1 MRQLILIAFRNL
13 LAHRRRTL
21 LLGGAIAFVTALFVL
36 MTGLANGM
44 RATMLES
51 ATTLSTG
58 HVNVGGF
65 FKVAAGQS
73 APAVTGYDKVL
84 ELVKR
89 EVPEVDYVTHR
100 GRGFAKLVSE
110 EGSMYAV
117 LSGLDVAQEPGFQRT
132 VVVREGRLEDLDQPG
147 TILLFEEQVKKLNVK
162 VGDMITLS
170 APTFRGINNT
180 LDVRVAA
187 IAADMGMMSAISAYI
202 PAQSLRDLYQ
212 YRPDTTG
219 VIQLYLKDV
228 EQVPAV
234 VSRLREAL
242 AKEGYRMMDA
252 DPRAFFMKFDVV
264 NREGWTGQKLDV
276 TTWED
281 ELSFVNWVV
290 AVLGLLTVVLTA
302 VLLVIIAVG
311 IMNTLWIAIRERTR
325 EVGTLR
331 AIGMQRGRVLVMFMV
346 EALMLSLFGTLLGAA
361 LGILACEA
369 ITAAHIRAPEVVRL
383 MLLSDQ
389 WHLRWE
395 PGSVL
400 TGVLLVTVCSMLVS
414 LIPSFLAAR
423 MKPVTAMHYIG

>member
-73 APAVTGYDKVL
+73 APAVTGYAKVL

-117 LSGLDVAQEPGFQRT
+117 LSGLDVAQEPGFRRT

-162 VGDMITLS
+162 VGDVITLS
-170 APTFRGINNT
+170 APTFRGVNNT
-180 LDVRVAA
+180 QDVRVAA

-234 VSRLREAL
+234 RARLREAL
-242 AKEGYRMMDA
+242 AKADYRMMDE

-276 TTWED
+276 TTWEE
-281 ELSFVNWVV
+281 ELSFVNWVM

-331 AIGMQRGRVLVMFMV
+331 AIGMQRGRVLAMFMV
-346 EALMLSLFGTLLGAA
+346 EALMLSLFGTLLGAV
-361 LGILACEA
+361 LGIALCEG

-389 WHLRWE
+389 WYLRWQ
-395 PGSVL
+395 PGSVIA
-400 TGVLLVTVCSMLVS
+400 GVLIVTVCSMLVS

>member
-1 MRQLILIAFRNL
+1 MLQLILIAFRNL

-21 LLGGAIAFVTALFVL
+21 MLGGAIAFVTALFVL

-44 RATMLES
+44 RSTMLES

-73 APAVTGYDKVL
+73 APAVTGYSKVL

-89 EVPEVDYVTHR
+89 EVPEVEYITDR
-100 GRGFAKLVSE
+100 GRGFAKLVGT
-110 EGSMYAV
+110 EGSIFAV
-117 LSGLDVAQEPGFQRT
+117 LNGLDIAQEPGFKRT
-132 VVVREGRLEDLDQPG
+132 VVIREGKFEDLAQPG
-147 TILLFEEQVKKLNVK
+147 TILLFEEQVKKLGVR
-162 VGDMITLS
+162 VGDVITLS
-170 APTFRGINNT
+170 APTFRGVNNT

-187 IAADMGMMSAISAYI
+187 VAADMGMMSSISAYM

-228 EQVPAV
+228 EKVPEV
-234 VSRLREAL
+234 RSRLRAAL
-242 AKEGYRMMDA
+242 AKADYRMMDE

-276 TTWED
+276 TTWEE
-281 ELSFVNWVV
+281 ELSFVNWVI
-290 AVLGLLTVVLTA
+290 AVLGLLTFVLTA

-331 AIGMQRGRVLVMFMV
+331 AIGMQRSRVLAMFMV

-361 LGILACEA
+361 LGIVLCEG
-369 ITAAHIRAPEVVRL
+369 ITAAHIRAPEIVRL

-389 WHLRWE
+389 WYLRWQ

-400 TGVLLVTVCSMLVS
+400 AGVFIVTICSMLVS

-423 MKPVTAMHYIG
+423 MKPVTAMHHIG

>member
-73 APAVTGYDKVL
+73 APAVTGYAKVL

-117 LSGLDVAQEPGFQRT
+117 LSGLDVAQEPGFRRT

-162 VGDMITLS
+162 VGDVITLS
-170 APTFRGINNT
+170 APTFRGVNNT
-180 LDVRVAA
+180 QDVRVAA

-234 VSRLREAL
+234 RARLREAL
-242 AKEGYRMMDA
+242 AKADYRMMDE

-276 TTWED
+276 TTWEE
-281 ELSFVNWVV
+281 ELSFVNWVM

-331 AIGMQRGRVLVMFMV
+331 AIGMQRGRVLAMFMV
-346 EALMLSLFGTLLGAA
+346 EALMLSLFGTLLGAL
-361 LGILACEA
+361 LGIALCEG

-389 WHLRWE
+389 WYLRWQ
-395 PGSVL
+395 PGSVIA
-400 TGVLLVTVCSMLVS
+400 GVLIVTVCSMLVS

>member
-1 MRQLILIAFRNL
+1 MLQLILIAFRNL

-44 RATMLES
+44 RSTMLES

-73 APAVTGYDKVL
+73 APAVTGYAKVL

-100 GRGFAKLVSE
+100 GRGFAKLVGTD
-110 EGSMYAV
+110 GSMFAV
-117 LSGLDVAQEPGFQRT
+117 LSGLDVAQEPGFKRT
-132 VVVREGRLEDLDQPG
+132 VVIREGKLEDLAQAG
-147 TILLFEEQVKKLNVK
+147 TILLFEEQVKKLGVR
-162 VGDMITLS
+162 VGDVITLS
-170 APTFRGINNT
+170 APTFRGVNNT

-187 IAADMGMMSAISAYI
+187 VAADMGMMSSISAYM
-202 PAQSLRDLYQ
+202 PSQSLRDLYQ

-219 VIQLYLKDV
+219 VIQIYLKDV
-228 EQVPAV
+228 SRVPAV
-234 VSRLREAL
+234 RSHLREAL
-242 AKEGYRMMDA
+242 AKADYRMMDE

-276 TTWED
+276 TTWEE
-281 ELSFVNWVV
+281 ELSFVNWVI
-290 AVLGLLTVVLTA
+290 AVLGLLTFVLTA

-331 AIGMQRGRVLVMFMV
+331 AIGMQRWRVLAMFMV

-361 LGILACEA
+361 LGIGLCEA
-369 ITAAHIRAPEVVRL
+369 ITAAHIRAPEIVRL

-389 WHLRWE
+389 WYLRWQ
-395 PGSVL
+395 PGSVVA
-400 TGVLLVTVCSMLVS
+400 GVLIVTLCSMLVS

-423 MKPVTAMHYIG
+423 MKPVTAMHHIG

>member
-1 MRQLILIAFRNL
+1 MLQLILIAFRNL

-44 RATMLES
+44 RSTMLES

-73 APAVTGYDKVL
+73 APAVTGYSKVL

-89 EVPEVDYVTHR
+89 EVPEVEYITDR
-100 GRGFAKLVSE
+100 GRGFAKLVGT
-110 EGSMYAV
+110 EGSMFAV
-117 LSGLDVAQEPGFQRT
+117 LNGLDIAQEPGFKRT
-132 VVVREGRLEDLDQPG
+132 VVIREGKFEDLAQPG
-147 TILLFEEQVKKLNVK
+147 TILLFEEQVKKLGVR
-162 VGDMITLS
+162 VGDVITLS
-170 APTFRGINNT
+170 APTFRGVNNT

-187 IAADMGMMSAISAYI
+187 VAADMGMMSSISAYM

-228 EQVPAV
+228 EKVPEV
-234 VSRLREAL
+234 RSRLRAAL
-242 AKEGYRMMDA
+242 AKADYRMMDE

-276 TTWED
+276 TTWEE
-281 ELSFVNWVV
+281 ELSFVNWVI
-290 AVLGLLTVVLTA
+290 AVLGLLTFVLTA

-331 AIGMQRGRVLVMFMV
+331 AIGMQRSGVLAMFMV

-361 LGILACEA
+361 LGIALCEG
-369 ITAAHIRAPEVVRL
+369 ITAAHIRAPEIVRL

-389 WHLRWE
+389 WYLRWQ
-395 PGSVL
+395 PGSVVA
-400 TGVLLVTVCSMLVS
+400 GVLIVTVCSMLVS

-423 MKPVTAMHYIG
+423 MKPVTAMHHIG

>member
-1 MRQLILIAFRNL
+1 MHQLLLIALRNL

-73 APAVTGYDKVL
+73 APAVTGYGKVL
-84 ELVKR
+84 ELVRR
-89 EVPEVDYVTHR
+89 EVPEVEYITDR
-100 GRGFAKLVSE
+100 GRGFAKLVGT
-110 EGSMYAV
+110 EGSMFAV
-117 LSGLDVAQEPGFQRT
+117 LNGLDIAQEPGFRRT
-132 VVVREGRLEDLDQPG
+132 VVIREGRLEDLAQPG
-147 TILLFEEQVKKLNVK
+147 TILLFEEQVKKLGVR
-162 VGDMITLS
+162 VGDVITLS
-170 APTFRGINNT
+170 APTFRGVHNT

-187 IAADMGMMSAISAYI
+187 VAADMGMMSAISAYM

-234 VSRLREAL
+234 RARLRTLL
-242 AKEGYRMMDA
+242 AQAGYRMMED
-252 DPRAFFMKFDVV
+252 DPRAFFMKFEVV

-276 TTWED
+276 TTWEE
-281 ELSFVNWVV
+281 ELSFVNWVIQ
-290 AVLGLLTVVLTA
+290 VLGLLTFVLTA

-331 AIGMQRGRVLVMFMV
+331 AIGMQRWRVLAMFMV

-361 LGILACEA
+361 LGIALCEG
-369 ITAAHIRAPEVVRL
+369 ITAANIRAPEIVRL

-389 WHLRWE
+389 WHLRWQA
-395 PGSVL
+395 GSVL
-400 TGVLLVTVCSMLVS
+400 TGVLLVTLCSALVS

-423 MKPVTAMHYIG
+423 MKPVTAMHHIG

>member
-21 LLGGAIAFVTALFVL
+21 LLAGAIAFVTALFVL

-84 ELVKR
+84 ALVKR

-100 GRGFAKLVSE
+100 GRGFAKLVSD

-117 LSGLDVAQEPGFQRT
+117 LSGLEVAQEPGFRRT

-162 VGDMITLS
+162 VGDMITLA

-242 AKEGYRMMDA
+242 AKAVYRMMDA
-252 DPRAFFMKFDVV
+252 DPRAFFKKFDEV

-325 EVGTLR
+325 EVGSLR
-331 AIGMQRGRVLVMFMV
+331 AIGMQRGRVLMMFMV

-395 PGSVL
+395 PGSVI

>member
-1 MRQLILIAFRNL
+1 
-13 LAHRRRTL
+13 
-21 LLGGAIAFVTALFVL
+21 
-36 MTGLANGM
+36 
-44 RATMLES
+44 
-51 ATTLSTG
+51 
-58 HVNVGGF
+58 
-65 FKVAAGQS
+65 
-73 APAVTGYDKVL
+73 
-84 ELVKR
+84 
-89 EVPEVDYVTHR
+89 
-100 GRGFAKLVSE
+100 
-110 EGSMYAV
+110 
-117 LSGLDVAQEPGFQRT
+117 
-132 VVVREGRLEDLDQPG
+132 VVREGKLEDLDQPG
-147 TILLFEEQVKKLNVK
+147 TILLFEEQVKKLGVR
-162 VGDMITLS
+162 VGDVITLS

-180 LDVRVAA
+180 QDVRVVA
-187 IAADMGMMSAISAYI
+187 IAADMGMMSAISAYL

-219 VIQLYLKDV
+219 VIQVYLKDV

-234 VSRLREAL
+234 VSRLRAAL
-242 AKEGYRMMDA
+242 AKADYRMMDP

-290 AVLGLLTVVLTA
+290 AVLGLLTVVLTS

-400 TGVLLVTVCSMLVS
+400 TGVLLVTICSMLVS

>member
-1 MRQLILIAFRNL
+1 MLQLILIAFRNL

-73 APAVTGYDKVL
+73 APAVTGYGKVL
-84 ELVKR
+84 ELVRR
-89 EVPEVDYVTHR
+89 EVPEVDYITDR
-100 GRGFAKLVSE
+100 GRGFAKLVGT
-110 EGSMYAV
+110 EGSMFAV
-117 LSGLDVAQEPGFQRT
+117 LNGLDIRQEPAFKRT
-132 VVVREGRLEDLDQPG
+132 VTIREGKLADLGEPG
-147 TILLFEEQVKKLNVK
+147 TILLFEEQVKKLGVR
-162 VGDMITLS
+162 VGDVITLS
-170 APTFRGINNT
+170 APTFRGVNNT

-187 IAADMGMMSAISAYI
+187 VAADMGMMSSISAYM

-228 EQVPAV
+228 NKVPEV
-234 VSRLREAL
+234 RSRLRAAL
-242 AKEGYRMMDA
+242 AKADYRMMDE

-276 TTWED
+276 TTWEE
-281 ELSFVNWVV
+281 ELSFVNWVI

-331 AIGMQRGRVLVMFMV
+331 AIGMQRWRVLAMFMV
-346 EALMLSLFGTLLGAA
+346 EALMLSLFGTLLGAL
-361 LGILACEA
+361 LGIGLCEA
-369 ITAAHIRAPEVVRL
+369 ITAANIRAPEIVRL

-389 WHLRWE
+389 WYLRWQ
-395 PGSVL
+395 PGSVIA
-400 TGVLLVTVCSMLVS
+400 GVLIVTVCSMLVS

>member
-1 MRQLILIAFRNL
+1 MLFLIAFRNL

-21 LLGGAIAFVTALFVL
+21 LLGGAIAFVTLLFVL

-51 ATTLSTG
+51 AATLSTG

-65 FKVAAGQS
+65 FKVSAGQS
-73 APAVTGYDKVL
+73 APAVTEYPKVL
-84 ELVKR
+84 ELVKQ

-100 GRGFAKLVSE
+100 GRGFAQLVSE
-110 EGSMYAV
+110 TGSQFAIVTGM
-117 LSGLDVAQEPGFQRT
+117 DVAQEPGFART
-132 VVVREGRLEDLDQPG
+132 VVVREGRLADLAQPN
-147 TILLFEEQVKKLNVK
+147 TILLFEEQARKLEVK
-162 VGDMITLS
+162 VGDVLTLS

-187 IAADMGMMSAISAYI
+187 IAADMGMMSAISTFI

-212 YRPDTTG
+212 YRTDTTG
-219 VIQLYLKDV
+219 AIQIYLKDP
-228 EQVPAV
+228 ERAPAV
-234 VSRLREAL
+234 RARLREAL
-242 AKEGYRMMDA
+242 ARASYTLMDP
-252 DPRAFFMKFDVV
+252 DPRAFFMKFDSV

-276 TTWED
+276 TTWEE

-290 AVLGLLTVVLTA
+290 AVLGLLTAVLTA

-331 AIGMQRGRVLVMFMV
+331 AIGMQRGHVLRMFLV
-346 EALMLSLFGTLLGAA
+346 EALLLSLFGTLLGAL
-361 LGILACEA
+361 LGILACEG
-369 ITAAHIRAPEVVRL
+369 ITAAHVRAPEIVRL

-389 WHLRWE
+389 WNLRWQAS
-395 PGSVL
+395 SVVA
-400 TGVLLVTVCSMLVS
+400 GVVIVTACAMVVS
-414 LIPSFLAAR
+414 LVPSFLAAR